1 MTRRKLILSTGNSDK
16 VEEMKEILKSLP
28 VEVLSK
34 KDLKLENFEVEEDG
48 KTLEENAL
56 KKARALSE
64 KVEGI
69 VIADDTGLFV
79 DALDGAPGVYSARY
93 GGEEHD
99 YNKNNIRLLKE
110 LEGLSIEKR
119 NAYFKTVIA
128 VVLED
133 ESIFTVEGKCDGVIG
148 FEPKGNNGFGYDP
161 LFIPKGYDKSFGELG
176 LDVKNKISHRA
187 RALSG
192 LKEQMC
198 KMLKGDAC
206 ENICSK

>member
-1 MTRRKLILSTGNSDK
+1 MTRRKLILSTGNPDK

-34 KDLKLENFEVEEDG
+34 KDLKLENFEIEEDG

-56 KKARALSE
+56 KKARALRE

-79 DALDGAPGVYSARY
+79 DALDGAPGVHSARY

-161 LFIPKGYDKSFGELG
+161 LFVPKGYDKSFGELG

-187 RALSG
+187 RALSR
-192 LKEQMC
+192 LKEQMD
-198 KMLKGDAC
+198 KILKDDAY
-206 ENICSK
+206 ENICGK